1 MSRNMPDELTLEPE
15 IEQGWEAT
23 GELIPQGMRRAF
35 SFNVFGSKFLDRLC
49 HITTRRLK
57 FFYDIFKDRLYWT
70 DVSAEDMLYV
80 PEVAGVER
88 PPQDGTVRGQVGKLL
103 RKLPPVEEPVYFVAR
118 AKFSYGAV
126 RLWLTAEGNTSGN
139 AVLAVGLAESL
150 DGPWTYYYGSSPWT
164 FDPTQP
170 IQAYDIATTNLE
182 VGKLYYY
189 RVVRPKE
196 APGDTLNASVLLAK
210 VQVR

>member
-1 MSRNMPDELTLEPE
+1 MSINMPDELTLEPE

-35 SFNVFGSKFLDRLC
+35 SFNVFGAKWLDRFC
-49 HITTRRLK
+49 SITTRRLK

-88 PPQDGTVRGQVGKLL
+88 PPQDGAVRGQVGKLL

-118 AKFSYGAV
+118 AKFFIRRGAALAHSGGQYV
-126 RLWLTAEGNTSGN
+126 RQCRARCGPGGVSRR
-139 AVLAVGLAESL
+139 AV
-150 DGPWTYYYGSSPWT
+150 D
-164 FDPTQP
+164 
-170 IQAYDIATTNLE
+170 
-182 VGKLYYY
+182 
-189 RVVRPKE
+189 
-196 APGDTLNASVLLAK
+196 VLLRLQP
-210 VQVR
+210 VDVRSYSAHPGV